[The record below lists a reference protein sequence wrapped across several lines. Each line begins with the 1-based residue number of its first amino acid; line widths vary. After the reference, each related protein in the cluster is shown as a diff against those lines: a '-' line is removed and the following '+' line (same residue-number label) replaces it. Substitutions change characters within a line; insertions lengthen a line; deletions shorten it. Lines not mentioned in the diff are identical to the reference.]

1 MMHQTVE
8 VNETGKDKKNKR
20 TPRIFWAPWFDPFD
34 NIDKFNL
41 PNDNEDED
49 LENLYSG
56 KYEEMAFKEENNIV
70 DTSTI
75 TKKPFRIAI
84 TQAGAIPFYEN
95 TLPSKLFKFWEGHT
109 NFNISQKVAK
119 AVEKTDGVEI
129 LDVFSRYRMRI
140 AVGKAFDSREVRQ
153 DIQNNVLAILTSGE
167 KKECQ

>member
-1 MMHQTVE
+1 MMHQE
-8 VNETGKDKKNKR
+8 IEKDKKDKR
-20 TPRIFWAPWFDPFD
+20 KPQIFWAPWFDPFD

-119 AVEKTDGVEI
+119 AIEKTDGVEI
-129 LDVFSRYRMRI
+129 LECYTRYRFKLG
-140 AVGKAFDSREVRQ
+140 VGKAFDSREVRQ
-153 DIQNNVLAILTSGE
+153 DVQNNVLAVLTSGD
-167 KKECQ
+167 KKEC

>member
-1 MMHQTVE
+1 MMHQII
-8 VNETGKDKKNKR
+8 DKNKEKR
-20 TPRIFWAPWFDPFD
+20 KPQIFWAPWFDPFD

-41 PNDNEDED
+41 PDNEDDD

-56 KYEEMAFKEENNIV
+56 KYEEEAFAEENNFV

-109 NFNISQKVAK
+109 NFNISPKVAK
-119 AVEKTDGVEI
+119 AIEKTDGVEV
-129 LDVFSRYRMRI
+129 LDFYTRYRFRLG
-140 AVGKAFDSREVRQ
+140 VGKAFDSREVRQ
-153 DIQNNVLAILTSGE
+153 DIQNNVLAILTSGD
-167 KKECQ
+167 KKEC